1 MDRQLNELHLRRGRL
16 LERIA
21 VQRADLER
29 DLRPVRASLS
39 RVDRVIGRVRSLTDY
54 IKRHPSIIALGVAG
68 LFMVRT
74 EGAWRWTKRAFFAW
88 RAWRAFGDKL
98 TALGTRARQ

>member
-1 MDRQLNELHLRRGRL
+1 MNRQLNEIHLRRGRL

-21 VQRADLER
+21 AQRADLKR
-29 DLRPVRASLS
+29 DLRPVRTSLS
-39 RVDRVIGRVRSLTDY
+39 RVDRVIGRVRSAADY
-54 IKRHPSIIALGVAG
+54 IKRHPSIVALGVAS

-74 EGAWRWTKRAFFAW
+74 EGAWRWTKRVFFAW

-98 TALGTRARQ
+98 TTLGARAR

>member
-1 MDRQLNELHLRRGRL
+1 MNHQLIEIHRQRGRL

-21 VQRADLER
+21 GQRAALSR
-29 DLRPVRASLS
+29 DLQPIRASLS
-39 RVDRVIGRVRSLTDY
+39 SVDRVVGRIRSVTDY
-54 IKRHPSIIALGVAG
+54 IKRHPSIAALAVAG
-68 LFMVRT
+68 LFAIKT
-74 EGAWRWTKRAFFAW
+74 ERAWRWTKRAFFAW

>member
-1 MDRQLNELHLRRGRL
+1 MNHQLNEIHLRRGRL

-21 VQRADLER
+21 GQRAALSR

-39 RVDRVIGRVRSLTDY
+39 RVDRVIGRVRSVTDY
-54 IKRHPSIIALGVAG
+54 IKRHPSIAALAVAG
-68 LFMVRT
+68 LFAVRT
-74 EGAWRWTKRAFFAW
+74 ERAWRWTKRAFFAW

-98 TALGTRARQ
+98 TILGSRAR

>member
-1 MDRQLNELHLRRGRL
+1 MNRQLNEINLRRGRL

-21 VQRADLER
+21 AQRADLER

-39 RVDRVIGRVRSLTDY
+39 RVDRVVGRIRSVTDY
-54 IKRHPSIIALGVAG
+54 IKRHPSLVALGVAG

-74 EGAWRWTKRAFFAW
+74 DGAWRWTKRAFFVW

-98 TALGTRARQ
+98 TALGARVL

>member
-1 MDRQLNELHLRRGRL
+1 MNHQLIEIHRQRGRL

-21 VQRADLER
+21 GQRAALSR
-29 DLRPVRASLS
+29 DLQPVRASLS
-39 RVDRVIGRVRSLTDY
+39 SVDRVVGRIRSVTDY
-54 IKRHPSIIALGVAG
+54 IKRHPSIAALAVAG
-68 LFMVRT
+68 LFAIKT
-74 EGAWRWTKRAFFAW
+74 ERAWRWTKRAFFAW